1 MKEYLVVYRLNG
13 VQDNYFVTVSQT
25 DLPFNEIRFSII
37 NTLKSNLSI
46 SSNDKLE
53 IIDIQEYK

>member
-25 DLPFNEIRFSII
+25 DLPFREIRFSII
-37 NTLKSNLSI
+37 STLKTNLSI
-46 SSNDKLE
+46 KPDDKLE